1 VLIFNRTKGRLYF
14 LTDGTIKKMKIRE
27 DEKEPGIKILAL
39 NEIVDSLLNRIG
51 PRAKEL
57 LELRFGL
64 TGKRPKS
71 LSAIGKKMGITR
83 ERVRQIEN
91 DSFRKLKKINKDDQY
106 QAIIKKAVEIVESYG
121 GFCEKK
127 RLKKMI
133 KNDVSDLE
141 RRYLMIILNACN
153 HLDFQKGNQ
162 QLEAFWY
169 DGKKVQPRE
178 ISHNVKKVLGFIQ
191 VKGRPVRFGEILKFA
206 KSLNGEFFSGEP
218 GEKKLRMILSIS
230 KDLQR
235 NILEEW
241 GWKKWNLISGKGSRE
256 RAYLVLK
263 KHKEPMHFRDLSD
276 KINKYYKGKIT
287 LPQTV
292 HNELIKDN
300 RFVQVGKGTYGLAE
314 WGLVSGTVK
323 DVIMQLLREKNKA
336 AKEEIL
342 EYVLS
347 QKKVKKTTIAVNL
360 ANQNIFSKDEQGNYF
375 LVID

>member
-1 VLIFNRTKGRLYF
+1 
-14 LTDGTIKKMKIRE
+14 MKIRE
-27 DEKEPGIKILAL
+27 DEQGKEIEAATI
-39 NEIVDSLLNRIG
+39 NEIVNFLLDKIG

-64 TGKRPKS
+64 NGKKPES

-91 DSFRKLKKINKDDQY
+91 DSFQKLKKINKDDQY
-106 QAIIKKAVEIVESYG
+106 QAIIEKAIGIVDSYG
-121 GFCEKK
+121 GFCEKR
-127 RLKKMI
+127 RLKKMV

-141 RRYLMIILNACN
+141 RRYLMIILNSCSYLN
-153 HLDFQKGNQ
+153 FQKGNR

-169 DGKKVQPRE
+169 DEKKVQPKE
-178 ISHNVKKVLGFIQ
+178 ISHNAKEVLNFIQ
-191 VKGRPVRFGEILKFA
+191 TKKCPVRFNEILTFA
-206 KSLNGEFFSGEP
+206 RDLNEKFFSGSL
-218 GEKKLRMILSIS
+218 GEKKLRMILLIS

-256 RAYLVLK
+256 RAYLVLR

-276 KINKYYKGKIT
+276 KINEYYKERTT
-287 LPQTV
+287 LSQTV
-292 HNELIKDN
+292 HNELIKDS

-342 EYVLS
+342 DYVLS

-375 LVID
+375 LVIDQA